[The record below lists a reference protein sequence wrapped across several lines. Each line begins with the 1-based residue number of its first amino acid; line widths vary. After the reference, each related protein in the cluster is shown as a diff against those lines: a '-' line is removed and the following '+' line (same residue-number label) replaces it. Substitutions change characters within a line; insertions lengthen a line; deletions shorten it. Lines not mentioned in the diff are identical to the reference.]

1 MFLNSFRYRAK
12 IIPFFVNSSL
22 KVVATE
28 TESKT
33 ASTAIP
39 FNLFCSSKGI
49 PSFLY
54 VSKILGSISSKLLG
68 FSDAL
73 LGAE

>member
-1 MFLNSFRYRAK
+1 MS
-12 IIPFFVNSSL
+12 SSL
-22 KVVATE
+22 NVVATD

-39 FNLFCSSKGI
+39 FNRACSCNGI

-54 VSKILGSISSKLLG
+54 VSKSLGSNSSRLFGLSLKL
-68 FSDAL
+68 F
-73 LGAE
+73 GAE

>member
-1 MFLNSFRYRAK
+1 MASDIEQK
-12 IIPFFVNSSL
+12 ITPTSVNLSL

-39 FNLFCSSKGI
+39 FNLFCSSNGI

-54 VSKILGSISSKLLG
+54 VSINLGSTSSKLFGL
-68 FSDAL
+68 F
-73 LGAE
+73 

>member
-1 MFLNSFRYRAK
+1 MTEPRYFFTRSGCFCIASDIEQN
-12 IIPFFVNSSL
+12 IIPFFVSSSL

-49 PSFLY
+49 PSFL
-54 VSKILGSISSKLLG
+54 
-68 FSDAL
+68 
-73 LGAE
+73 